1 MFTQTYKFIAV
12 AAGALALTACG
23 SNENQRD
30 PNAEV
35 VDCALDGAADFAKD
49 CTIERNGS
57 EEGLVLTIGRDALT
71 LLLLISMPVL
81 GVVMAVGLLV
91 SIFQAVT
98 QIHEATLAFVP
109 KLIAAMVV
117 FAIAGPWMLSTLV
130 DFIRRT
136 IESIP
141 SMIG

>member
-1 MFTQTYKFIAV
+1 MTSQ
-12 AAGALALTACG
+12 
-23 SNENQRD
+23 
-30 PNAEV
+30 
-35 VDCALDGAADFAKD
+35 
-49 CTIERNGS
+49 
-57 EEGLVLTIGRDALT
+57 LVLTMGREALT
-71 LLLLISMPVL
+71 LLLMNAMPVL

-117 FAIAGPWMLSTLV
+117 FAVAGPWMISTLV
-130 DFIRRT
+130 DYIRRT

-141 SMIG
+141 SVVA

>member
-1 MFTQTYKFIAV
+1 MTPQ
-12 AAGALALTACG
+12 
-23 SNENQRD
+23 
-30 PNAEV
+30 
-35 VDCALDGAADFAKD
+35 FA
-49 CTIERNGS
+49 
-57 EEGLVLTIGRDALT
+57 LTIGREALT
-71 LLLLISMPVL
+71 LLLMISMPLL

-117 FAIAGPWMLSTLV
+117 FAIAGPWMIATLV
-130 DFIRRT
+130 DYLRRT

-141 SMIG
+141 SVVG